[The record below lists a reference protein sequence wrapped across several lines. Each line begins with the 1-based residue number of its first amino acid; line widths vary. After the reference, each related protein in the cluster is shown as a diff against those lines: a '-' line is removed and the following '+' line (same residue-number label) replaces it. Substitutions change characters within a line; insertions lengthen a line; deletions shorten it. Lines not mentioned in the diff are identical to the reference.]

1 MVFALVWD
9 ENSVFQVVFLHRLYH
24 FFLFFFF
31 FCCYSLFLACFFQG
45 DESFNYDNTMFAMY
59 RCSFWISFFE
69 YFSFESLSLLFAW
82 FIKVVFRS
90 ISKNVVTSMNF
101 IEEKWGQCVWLQAQ
115 ERATSADG
123 FYRGGN
129 EQETKATNFVHPPGF
144 GIVKRSLRQ
153 KYSS

>member
-9 ENSVFQVVFLHRLYH
+9 ENSVFQVVFFLHRFVSLF
-24 FFLFFFF
+24 FFLF
-31 FCCYSLFLACFFQG
+31 CSYSLFLACFSLQG
-45 DESFNYDNTMFAMY
+45 DESFNYTIIRDVSMFILNFILRIFLLLILAF
-59 RCSFWISFFE
+59 CS
-69 YFSFESLSLLFAW
+69 W
-82 FIKVVFRS
+82 FIKVFRS
-90 ISKNVVTSMNF
+90 ISKKVVTSMNF

>member
-1 MVFALVWD
+1 MKIQF
-9 ENSVFQVVFLHRLYH
+9 SKS
-24 FFLFFFF
+24 FFYIGCIIFFFF
-31 FCCYSLFLACFFQG
+31 SFFFVVIPFFLRVFFKVM
-45 DESFNYDNTMFAMY
+45 NRLITIIRCL

-69 YFSFESLSLLFAW
+69 YFSFEILSLLFAW